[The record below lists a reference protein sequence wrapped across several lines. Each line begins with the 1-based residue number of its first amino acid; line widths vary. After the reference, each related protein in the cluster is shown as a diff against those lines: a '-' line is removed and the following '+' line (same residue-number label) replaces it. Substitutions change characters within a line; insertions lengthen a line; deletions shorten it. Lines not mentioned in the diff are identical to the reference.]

1 MQELKVNE
9 KDINIAYFTE
19 KIAAFDK
26 ALFKNKIHVTK
37 MQHNVFAT
45 SISECFFLDF
55 RYHM

>member
-26 ALFKNKIHVTK
+26 ALFKN
-37 MQHNVFAT
+37 
-45 SISECFFLDF
+45 
-55 RYHM
+55 